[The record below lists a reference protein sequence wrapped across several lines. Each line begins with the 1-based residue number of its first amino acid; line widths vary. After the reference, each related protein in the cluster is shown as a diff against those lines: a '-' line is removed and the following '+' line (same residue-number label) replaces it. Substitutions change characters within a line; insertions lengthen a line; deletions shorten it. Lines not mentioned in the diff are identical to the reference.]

1 MKSVT
6 DSKQSSLATVK
17 RIGTGL
23 AFILFPLLL
32 IFGYAVHPGLLQPHI
47 LSEEEVILRAH
58 GNNLLAFGHL
68 LFLFAVPLMII
79 VTLRL
84 MKLLGRGSGAWAG
97 FIGAVLVMLGAVTL
111 AAEKGA
117 EGLTVSALNTLPES
131 QFAQMMPGLLAIYS
145 HAGLMV
151 LVWGVVLLAIGFAIQ
166 AIALLTTRAFPRWQ
180 AIVFLVGVLTMGG
193 PDGFEIVGLVATIL
207 IAVALVPY
215 GIQAIT
221 KKDTYEVQAEQAI

>member
-23 AFILFPLLL
+23 AFILFPLLF

-58 GNNLLAFGHL
+58 NNNLLAFGHL
-68 LFLFAVPLMII
+68 LFLFAAPLMI
-79 VTLRL
+79 VVAVRL
-84 MKLLGRGSGAWAG
+84 MKLVDRGSVAWAG
-97 FIGAVLVMLGAVTL
+97 FIGAALVVLGAVAL

-117 EGLTVSALNTLPES
+117 EGLTVSALNTLPAS
-131 QFAQMMPGLLAIYS
+131 QFAQMMPGLLVIYS

-151 LVWGVVLLAIGFAIQ
+151 LVWGVVFIAIGFVIQ
-166 AIALLTTRAFPRWQ
+166 AIALLMTKAFPRWQ
-180 AIVFLVGVLTMGG
+180 GIVFLLGVLTMGG

-207 IAVALVPY
+207 IAVVLVPY
-215 GIQAIT
+215 GIQAIA
-221 KKDTYEVQAEQAI
+221 KKDDYEMETGQ

>member
-6 DSKQSSLATVK
+6 DSKQSSLDNVK

-23 AFILFPLLL
+23 AFIFFPLLF
-32 IFGYAVHPGLLQPHI
+32 IFGYAVHPGLLQPHM

-68 LFLFAVPLMII
+68 LFLFAAPLMIVVAI
-79 VTLRL
+79 RL
-84 MKLLGRGSGAWAG
+84 MKLVGHGSGAWAG
-97 FIGAVLVMLGAVTL
+97 FAGAVLVILGAVAL

-131 QFAQMMPGLLAIYS
+131 EFAQMMPGLLAIYS

-151 LVWGVVLLAIGFAIQ
+151 LVWGVVFIAIGFVIQ
-166 AIALLTTRAFPRWQ
+166 AIALLTTRAFTRWQ

-193 PDGFEIVGLVATIL
+193 PDGFEIIGLVATIL

-215 GIQAIT
+215 GIQAIA
-221 KKDTYEVQAEQAI
+221 KKDTYEMPVMP

>member
-23 AFILFPLLL
+23 AFIFFPLLFV
-32 IFGYAVHPGLLQPHI
+32 FGYAVHPGLLQPHM
-47 LSEEEVILRAH
+47 LSEQEVILRAH

-68 LFLFAVPLMII
+68 LFLLAAPLMII

-84 MKLLGRGSGAWAG
+84 MKLLGRGPGAWAG
-97 FIGAVLVMLGAVTL
+97 FAGAVLVMLGAVAL

-117 EGLTVSALNTLPES
+117 EGLTMSALNTLPEG

-145 HAGLMV
+145 HASLMV
-151 LVWGVVLLAIGFAIQ
+151 LVWGVVFIAIGFVIQ
-166 AIALLTTRAFPRWQ
+166 AIALLTTRTFPRWQ

-193 PDGFEIVGLVATIL
+193 PDGFEIVGLVATVL
-207 IAVALVPY
+207 ITVALVPY
-215 GIQAIT
+215 GIQVIV
-221 KKDTYEVQAEQAI
+221 KKDSYETQTG